1 MEEIIKKIDNIIDN
15 KYDYKY
21 IKEEIVLIY
30 YLLGKYLYDNKKS
43 YHLVYE
49 VEDILRKKYGLL
61 IGFTRRNLNNMV
73 KFYDLYQNN
82 NINKLKKIS
91 WDLHLI
97 IMKQNNKEE
106 LINYCLKYNIDKKI
120 LNKIIKNG
128 FNEKYI
134 LNTNIEDDI
143 VTLEIIKKLV
153 AKPNKI

>member
-1 MEEIIKKIDNIIDN
+1 MEEIIKKIDNIIEN
-15 KYDYKY
+15 ECDYKY

-30 YLLGKYLYDNKKS
+30 YLLGEYLLKNKKS
-43 YHLVYE
+43 YNLIYE

-73 KFYDLYQNN
+73 KFYNLYQDK
-82 NINKLKKIS
+82 NIDKLKKIS

-97 IMKQNNKEE
+97 IMKQSNKEE
-106 LINYCLKYNIDKKI
+106 LIDYCLKYNVSKNS

-128 FNEKYI
+128 FNKKYI
-134 LNTNIEDDI
+134 LNDIIEDDV

-153 AKPNKI
+153 ANRNKI